1 MGPCPC
7 RRRRRW
13 IHRCDRC
20 PGCATCSR
28 RTAWCWRQSSP
39 WWSSAASRSPGTTRS
54 RACWA
59 AASPSRWPRTP
70 PSAWCGTC
78 CAAGGGST
86 SWRSPRSSAPSRSA
100 STSPPSSSSSCSP
113 AGRRWRST
121 RRAGRE
127 LRALLDRAPQIAH
140 RRDPVTGEFEDLP
153 IDRVRPGDRLLVRPS
168 EVVPVD
174 GMLLSD
180 VAEFDESSLTGESL
194 PVSRTAG
201 DELLSGS
208 INGGSAVEMTAT
220 AGADESQYQRIVALV
235 AEAGQRE
242 APLVRVAD
250 RYAVPFTLVSFLIG
264 GVAWALSGDAVRFAE
279 VLVLATPCPLLI
291 AAPVAFLAGMG
302 ASSRSGIIVR
312 GGDVVERLARVETVA
327 FDKTGTLT
335 YGRPTLTGVRT
346 TGSYPED
353 EVLRRAASAEQ
364 YSTHALAPSVIEA
377 ARARDLPLAPGEQA
391 AEYATN
397 GVVVRLPD
405 GEVVVGKRRFVAERT
420 GPIEAVPL
428 GSGELAV
435 YVGVDGAYA
444 GALIMRDELR
454 SDAVAT
460 IDRLHELGSATR

>member
-1 MGPCPC
+1 M
-7 RRRRRW
+7 
-13 IHRCDRC
+13 
-20 PGCATCSR
+20 
-28 RTAWCWRQSSP
+28 
-39 WWSSAASRSPGTTRS
+39 
-54 RACWA
+54 
-59 AASPSRWPRTP
+59 
-70 PSAWCGTC
+70 
-78 CAAGGGST
+78 
-86 SWRSPRSSAPSRSA
+86 
-100 STSPPSSSSSCSP
+100 
-113 AGRRWRST
+113 
-121 RRAGRE
+121 
-127 LRALLDRAPQIAH
+127 AH